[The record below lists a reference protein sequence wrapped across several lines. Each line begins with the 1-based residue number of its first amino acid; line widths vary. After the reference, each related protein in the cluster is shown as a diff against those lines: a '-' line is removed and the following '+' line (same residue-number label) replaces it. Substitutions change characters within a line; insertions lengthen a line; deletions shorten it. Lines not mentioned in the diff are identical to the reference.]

1 MTEPS
6 YLTTT
11 RASYDA
17 VAVPYSAT
25 AADYE
30 RELAQRPLDRALLAA
45 FAELAAPGPVAD
57 IGCGPGHVTA
67 HLRGLGVEA
76 FGVDLSPG
84 MVARARELHPDLRF
98 EEGTMTALA
107 QADGSLTGVLAWYSL
122 FHLPPAEVPAALAE
136 FHRVLAPGGHLLL
149 AFQLRDDDL
158 DLDRWFDHEIT
169 LRFHR
174 LVPDEVE
181 ELLRRAGFTPLARMT
196 REPVGGEQPRRA
208 HLLARK

>member
-17 VAVPYSAT
+17 VAAHYGAQ
-25 AADYE
+25 YE
-30 RELAQRPLDRALLAA
+30 RELARRPLDRAMLAA
-45 FAELAAPGPVAD
+45 FAELAGPGPVAD
-57 IGCGPGHVTA
+57 VGCGPGHVTA
-67 HLRGLGVEA
+67 HLRASGVEA

-84 MVARARELHPDLRF
+84 MVARARELHPGLRF
-98 EEGTMTALA
+98 EEGSMTALGH
-107 QADGSLTGVLAWYSL
+107 ADGSLTGVLAWYSL
-122 FHLPPAEVPAALAE
+122 FHLPPEEVPTALAE

-149 AFQLRDDDL
+149 AFQLRDDHV
-158 DLDRWFDHEIT
+158 DLDRWFDQEIT

-181 ELLRRAGFTPLARMT
+181 ELLRGAGFSPLARMT
-196 REPVGGEQPRRA
+196 REPVEGEKPPRA
-208 HLLARK
+208 YLLARK